1 MFRFVVFVVFVVCGL
16 RGQRTATVM
25 SLSAVHGTLSS
36 LKSCQADIGTGMDIV
51 TDVAIDLAEAQ
62 GEGANSGIKEM
73 EAMILECAKLDREIN
88 YFVDVVQQVTA
99 EVTTQQPEAMFSLS
113 ARVKEQFTERIAT
126 LSDAELQNHQKVVAF
141 TESIRNSN
149 QANPESAENMEEL
162 DEDIAVTQS
171 QVNFT
176 CPLTQEEMVNPVKN
190 KKCNHHYD
198 ERAILGLIKTK
209 HSQKK
214 KCRCPVVGCGN
225 TDVKESD
232 LIPDQMLRRKIQSQ
246 KRQNNRT

>member
-1 MFRFVVFVVFVVCGL
+1 
-16 RGQRTATVM
+16 M

-51 TDVAIDLAEAQ
+51 TDVAMDLAETQ
-62 GEGANSGIKEM
+62 DEGDNPGIKEM

-88 YFVDVVQQVTA
+88 HFVDIVQQVTS
-99 EVTTQQPEAMFSLS
+99 EVNTQQPEAMFSLS
-113 ARVKEQFTERIAT
+113 AKVKEQFTERIAR
-126 LSDAELQNHQKVVAF
+126 LSDAELQSHPKVVAF
-141 TESIRNSN
+141 MDSMKNSLN
-149 QANPESAENMEEL
+149 QANQESVENTEEL

-176 CPLTQEEMVNPVKN
+176 CPLTQVEMVNPMKN

-198 ERAILGLIKTK
+198 EAAILGLIKAK
-209 HSQKK
+209 QGQKK

-225 TDVKESD
+225 TDVRQSD

-246 KRQNNRT
+246 KRHSSRT

>member
-1 MFRFVVFVVFVVCGL
+1 
-16 RGQRTATVM
+16 M

-51 TDVAIDLAEAQ
+51 TDVAMDLVEAQ
-62 GEGANSGIKEM
+62 DGEMNPGIKEM
-73 EAMILECAKLDREIN
+73 EAMIIECAMLDREIN
-88 YFVDVVQQVTA
+88 YFIDVVQQVTS
-99 EVTTQQPEAMFSLS
+99 EITTQQPESMFNLS
-113 ARVKEQFTERIAT
+113 AKVKERFTERIAK
-126 LSDAELQNHQKVVAF
+126 LSESDVQSHQKVLGF
-141 TESIRNSN
+141 KDSIKNSLN
-149 QANPESAENMEEL
+149 QANQESAENMEEL

-176 CPLTQEEMVNPVKN
+176 CPLTQVEMINPMKN

-198 ERAILGLIKTK
+198 EEAILGLIKAR

-214 KCRCPVVGCGN
+214 KCRCPVVGCVN
-225 TDVKESD
+225 TDVTEPD
-232 LIPDQMLRRKIQSQ
+232 LIPDQILRRKIQSQ

>member
-1 MFRFVVFVVFVVCGL
+1 
-16 RGQRTATVM
+16 M

-51 TDVAIDLAEAQ
+51 TDVAMDLAEGHDTEENPAV
-62 GEGANSGIKEM
+62 KEL
-73 EAMILECAKLDREIN
+73 EDMILECAKLDREIN
-88 YFVDVVQQVTA
+88 YFIDAVQQVTA

-113 ARVKEQFTERIAT
+113 AKVKEQFTERIAR
-126 LSDAELQNHQKVVAF
+126 LSDADLQNHQKVVAF
-141 TESIRNSN
+141 KDSIKNSLN
-149 QANPESAENMEEL
+149 QGSQESADKMEEL

-176 CPLTQEEMVNPVKN
+176 CPLTQVEMVNPVKN
-190 KKCNHHYD
+190 KKCNHNYD
-198 ERAILGLIKTK
+198 EGAILGLIKTK

-225 TDVKESD
+225 TDVKETD
-232 LIPDQMLRRKIQSQ
+232 LIPDQMLRRKIQSH
-246 KRQNNRT
+246 KRQGNRT

>member
-1 MFRFVVFVVFVVCGL
+1 
-16 RGQRTATVM
+16 M

-51 TDVAIDLAEAQ
+51 TDVAMDLAEAQ
-62 GEGANSGIKEM
+62 DAEGNSGIKEM
-73 EAMILECAKLDREIN
+73 EAMLLECARLDREIN
-88 YFVDVVQQVTA
+88 YFVDIVQQVTA

-113 ARVKEQFTERIAT
+113 AKVKEQFTERTARI
-126 LSDAELQNHQKVVAF
+126 SDRDLQSHPKVAAF
-141 TESIRNSN
+141 KDSIKNSLN
-149 QANPESAENMEEL
+149 QANQESAENMEEL

-176 CPLTQEEMVNPVKN
+176 CPLTQVEMVNPVKN

-198 ERAILGLIKTK
+198 EGAILGLIKTK

-225 TDVKESD
+225 GDVKESD
-232 LIPDQMLRRKIQSQ
+232 LIPDQVLRRKIQSQ
-246 KRQNNRT
+246 KRQGTRT

>member
-1 MFRFVVFVVFVVCGL
+1 
-16 RGQRTATVM
+16 M

-36 LKSCQADIGTGMDIV
+36 LKSCQTDIGTGMDIV
-51 TDVAIDLAEAQ
+51 TDVAMDLAEAQ
-62 GEGANSGIKEM
+62 DDAVNPGIKAM
-73 EAMILECAKLDREIN
+73 EDMILECAKLDREIN

-113 ARVKEQFTERIAT
+113 DKVKEQYTERIAR
-126 LSDAELQNHQKVVAF
+126 LSDADLHNHQKVVAF
-141 TESIRNSN
+141 KDSIRNSFK
-149 QANPESAENMEEL
+149 QASQESAADMEEL
-162 DEDIAVTQS
+162 DEDVAVTQT

-176 CPLTQEEMVNPVKN
+176 CPLTQVEMVNPVKN

-198 ERAILGLIKTK
+198 EGAILSLIKTK
-209 HSQKK
+209 HGQNK

-225 TDVKESD
+225 ADVKESD

-246 KRQNNRT
+246 KRQNSRT

>member
-1 MFRFVVFVVFVVCGL
+1 
-16 RGQRTATVM
+16 M

-51 TDVAIDLAEAQ
+51 TDVAMDLAEAH
-62 GEGANSGIKEM
+62 AN
-73 EAMILECAKLDREIN
+73 
-88 YFVDVVQQVTA
+88 Q
-99 EVTTQQPEAMFSLS
+99 
-113 ARVKEQFTERIAT
+113 
-126 LSDAELQNHQKVVAF
+126 
-141 TESIRNSN
+141 
-149 QANPESAENMEEL
+149 ESAESMEEL

-176 CPLTQEEMVNPVKN
+176 CPLTQVEMVNPVKN

-198 ERAILGLIKTK
+198 EAAILSLIKTR

-225 TDVKESD
+225 TDVKDSD
-232 LIPDQMLRRKIQSQ
+232 LIPDQMLRRRIQSY

>member
-1 MFRFVVFVVFVVCGL
+1 
-16 RGQRTATVM
+16 M

-51 TDVAIDLAEAQ
+51 TDVAMDLAEAQ
-62 GEGANSGIKEM
+62 DDEMNPGIKEM

-99 EVTTQQPEAMFSLS
+99 EVATQQPEAMFSLS
-113 ARVKEQFTERIAT
+113 AKVKEQFTERIAQ
-126 LSDAELQNHQKVVAF
+126 LSDADLHTHQKVMAF
-141 TESIRNSN
+141 KESVKNSFK
-149 QANPESAENMEEL
+149 QANQESAESMEEL

-176 CPLTQEEMVNPVKN
+176 CPLTQVEMVNPVKN

-198 ERAILGLIKTK
+198 EAAIINLIKTK
-209 HSQKK
+209 QSQQK

-232 LIPDQMLRRKIQSQ
+232 LIPDQMLRRRIQSY

>member
-1 MFRFVVFVVFVVCGL
+1 
-16 RGQRTATVM
+16 M

-36 LKSCQADIGTGMDIV
+36 LKSCQADIRIGMDIV
-51 TDVAIDLAEAQ
+51 TVVAMDLAGAQ
-62 GEGANSGIKEM
+62 DGEVNPGIKEM

-99 EVTTQQPEAMFSLS
+99 EVATEQPEAMFSLS
-113 ARVKEQFTERIAT
+113 AKVKEQFTERTAR
-126 LSDAELQNHQKVVAF
+126 LSDADLHRHEKVVAF
-141 TESIRNSN
+141 KDSIKNTLN
-149 QANPESAENMEEL
+149 QANQESAKNMEEL
-162 DEDIAVTQS
+162 DEDIAVTQT

-176 CPLTQEEMVNPVKN
+176 CPLTQVEMVNPVKN
-190 KKCNHHYD
+190 NKCNHHYD
-198 ERAILGLIKTK
+198 EGAILGLIKTK

-225 TDVKESD
+225 TDVRESD

-246 KRQNNRT
+246 KRHSN

>member
-1 MFRFVVFVVFVVCGL
+1 MCSL
-16 RGQRTATVM
+16 RGLKLAIEM

-51 TDVAIDLAEAQ
+51 TDVAMDLAEAQ
-62 GEGANSGIKEM
+62 GEEVNPGIKEM

-99 EVTTQQPEAMFSLS
+99 EVTAQQPEAMFSLS
-113 ARVKEQFTERIAT
+113 AKVKEQFTERVAR
-126 LSDAELQNHQKVVAF
+126 LSDADLHSHQKVVAF
-141 TESIRNSN
+141 KESMKNASK
-149 QANPESAENMEEL
+149 QANQESEENMEEL

-176 CPLTQEEMVNPVKN
+176 CPLTQVEMVNPVKN

-198 ERAILGLIKTK
+198 EGAIMGLINTRL
-209 HSQKK
+209 SQKK

-225 TDVKESD
+225 TDVKQSD

-246 KRQNNRT
+246 RRQNNRL

>member
-1 MFRFVVFVVFVVCGL
+1 
-16 RGQRTATVM
+16 M

-36 LKSCQADIGTGMDIV
+36 LRSCQTDIGTGMDIV
-51 TDVAIDLAEAQ
+51 SDVAMDLMESQ
-62 GEGANSGIKEM
+62 GQDGEVNPGIKEM

-88 YFVDVVQQVTA
+88 YFVDIVQQVTA
-99 EVTTQQPEAMFSLS
+99 ENTTQQPEAMFSLS
-113 ARVKEQFTERIAT
+113 AKVKEKFTEKING
-126 LSDAELQNHQKVVAF
+126 LSDADLENHKKVVAF
-141 TESIRNSN
+141 KDIIKSSLN
-149 QANPESAENMEEL
+149 QANQESAENTEEL

-176 CPLTQEEMVNPVKN
+176 CPVTQVEMVNPMKN

-198 ERAILGLIKTK
+198 EAAILGLIKSR

-225 TDVKESD
+225 TDVKQSD
-232 LIPDQMLRRKIQSQ
+232 LIQDAMLRRKIQSQ
-246 KRQNNRT
+246 KRNGNRT